1 MKKRSTEINKGPIK
15 DNALK
20 ALVKSNIFRHKVYK
34 NKKGKGAYSR
44 KGRQNHTE
52 SGFLRIMHKPDFFIG
67 RLKCC
72 F

>member
-34 NKKGKGAYSR
+34 NKKGKGSYSR
-44 KGRQNHTE
+44 KGRLNHTE
-52 SGFLRIMHKPDFFIG
+52 SGFLRIMHKPDF
-67 RLKCC
+67 LLAV
-72 F
+72 